1 MSAISKPPGGSSR
14 LSFFLFLM
22 IAPAGILFLFL
33 IMLVIQYKQFKSMVS
48 PAAVVAEF
56 AWSDSSRARLDS
68 VLSNVR
74 AFAVR
79 DTAEWNS
86 DSLWLTIGDLNLLLA
101 SSPVNASQS
110 MRFQIS
116 IEDSLVVAQSTQP
129 VLALQGRMAWLFKK
143 AAPSGYLNARL
154 EGWPELSG
162 GELALAPVKGFLN
175 GHKIPRIALEK
186 RQGLSPPDFMVNHEI
201 YDALLRVLIEVK
213 ATRGRILLVRK

>member
-1 MSAISKPPGGSSR
+1 MSAVSKPPGGSSR

-33 IMLVIQYKQFKSMVS
+33 IMLVVQYKQFKSMVS
-48 PAAVVAEF
+48 PAPVVSEF

-74 AFAVR
+74 AFALR
-79 DTAEWNS
+79 DTPGGNS
-86 DSLWLTIGDLNLLLA
+86 DSLWLSAGDLNLLLA
-101 SSPVNASQS
+101 FSPVNASRS

-116 IEDSLVVAQSTQP
+116 IDDSLVVAQSTQP
-129 VLALQGRMAWLFKK
+129 VQALQGRMARLFKK

-162 GELALAPVKGFLN
+162 GELELAPVKGFLN
-175 GHKIPRIALEK
+175 GKKIPRIALEK
-186 RQGLSPPDFMVNHEI
+186 REGLSPSDFMVNHEV
-201 YDALLRVLIEVK
+201 YNALLRVLVEVK
-213 ATRGRILLVRK
+213 AVRGRILLVRK